1 MTSAVDAAAHA
12 SGEVGKSARLQR
24 LLEDLLVSN
33 DTNGAPTRERIMQSL
48 TDVQVSE

>member
-1 MTSAVDAAAHA
+1 MTSAVDAATHA
-12 SGEVGKSARLQR
+12 SGEVGKLERLQR
-24 LLEDLLVSN
+24 LLEDLLVST